1 MGRYGANFVKIVHK
15 KNNLHDI
22 NDMVGKKTL
31 PGTLVP
37 SVIGDLPKEI
47 SRYRYNPIY
56 IWTWSP
62 SLCICSHRVSSLI
75 QGLEIPI
82 RVPTEVTIP

>member
-56 IWTWSP
+56 I
-62 SLCICSHRVSSLI
+62 
-75 QGLEIPI
+75 
-82 RVPTEVTIP
+82 